1 MKRTKIHGQMRP
13 ALTACSRT
21 LSCPP
26 LSLLSDV
33 FLFPQVVH
41 KAVLD
46 MAETGTEADAAT
58 RFKIA
63 PLSAKFDIVNV
74 NFNRPFNIIVLSLD
88 TQVPFMLVKVLN
100 PKRD

>member
-1 MKRTKIHGQMRP
+1 MGLEFKWVPGRHSGGSHGLKHSHVGDVTPVDLSGDTHAGKI
-13 ALTACSRT
+13 
-21 LSCPP
+21 
-26 LSLLSDV
+26 D
-33 FLFPQVVH
+33 
-41 KAVLD
+41 KAD
-46 MAETGTEADAAT
+46 KADAAT

>member
-1 MKRTKIHGQMRP
+1 MP
-13 ALTACSRT
+13 RT

-88 TQVPFMLVKVLN
+88 TQVPFVLVKVLN
-100 PKRD
+100 PKGD